1 MKLLTRIVGNK
12 AKKQAFIPMELTALL
27 LSTTLVMIPEAR
39 ALVYSLVPKVDN
51 GGWIAQN
58 PQQKRRVAI
67 VIGNAA
73 YSGESALANPVNDA
87 NDMAATLEDLGF
99 KVIKLLDGDK
109 DRMEDKLEEFDDEL
123 KKGGIGVLYYAGH
136 GIQYQGENYMIPVD
150 ARLKN
155 PPDLK
160 REAIPVNKILDWMEY
175 AQNDL
180 NIVILDAC
188 RNDPF
193 TRRWRRDYRGDR
205 PSLAVVPAG
214 LANTNAIPESLIVYA
229 TSPGN
234 YAADGKGRNGTFT
247 SHLLQHIRTEGLDVE
262 EMLRRVRAG
271 VKQETGEKQIPWS
284 ASSITTEFSFNPGS
298 PAPLPP
304 EPSPTPVVVTTPSPS
319 PTPAAIVNPT
329 PSSFDYSLQYAID
342 ANSGAIGSVAI
353 TPDGRQLVS
362 AGHRLKIWNL
372 STGRLERDLT
382 GHSSPVRSVAI
393 TPDGKQLVSG
403 SWDKTIKIWNL
414 STGRLERTLN
424 GHSESDVVDNV
435 AITPDGKQLV
445 SNSNDKTIKIWN
457 LSTGR
462 LERTLTDGSLVISV
476 AITPDRNKLVTGSKD
491 NTIKIWNLSTG
502 RLERTLILIHGSY
515 HDQVISVAI
524 TPDGNQLVSGSYE
537 GIIKIWDLSTGR
549 LERTLTGHSYEVNS
563 LAITEDG
570 NRLVSGSGDDTI
582 KIWNLS
588 TGRLERTLTG
598 HVKNVRSLAITGD
611 GSTIVSGGNDRKIR
625 VWRLEN

>member
-1 MKLLTRIVGNK
+1 
-12 AKKQAFIPMELTALL
+12 MELTALL

-39 ALVYSLVPKVDN
+39 ALVHSLVPRVDN

-58 PQQKRRVAI
+58 PQQQRRVAI

-109 DRMEDKLEEFDDEL
+109 DQMNDKLEEFDDEL
-123 KKGGIGVLYYAGH
+123 KKGGVGVLYYAGH
-136 GIQYQGENYMIPVD
+136 GIQHQGENYMIPVD

-193 TRRWRRDYRGDR
+193 TRRWRRDYRGER

-229 TSPGN
+229 TSPGD
-234 YAADGKGRNGTFT
+234 YAEDGEGRNGTFT
-247 SHLLQHIRTEGLDVE
+247 SHLLQHIRTEGLDVAV
-262 EMLRRVRAG
+262 MLRRVRAG

-284 ASSITTEFSFNPGS
+284 ASSITTEFSFNPGF
-298 PAPLPP
+298 PAPPP
-304 EPSPTPVVVTTPSPS
+304 STAEASPTPV
-319 PTPAAIVNPT
+319 AITNPT
-329 PSSFDYSLQYAID
+329 PSSFDYSLDYAID
-342 ANSGAIGSVAI
+342 GHSEYVKNVAI
-353 TPDGRQLVS
+353 TPDRKQLVS
-362 AGHRLKIWNL
+362 GSSDNTIKIWNL
-372 STGRLERDLT
+372 ETGRLERNLT
-382 GHSSPVRSVAI
+382 GHSDWVYSVAI

-403 SWDKTIKIWNL
+403 SLDDTIKIWNLSTGQLQRTLTGHFFDVTSVAITPDGKQLVSGSSDNTIKIWNLSTGQLERTLTGHSSDVTSVAITPDGKQLVSGSSDNTIKIWNL

-424 GHSESDVVDNV
+424 GHSEHVTSV

-445 SNSNDKTIKIWN
+445 SGSFDETIKIWN
-457 LSTGR
+457 LSTGQ
-462 LERTLTDGSLVISV
+462 LQRTLTGHSSIVTSV
-476 AITPDRNKLVTGSKD
+476 AITGDGKRLVSGSFD

-502 RLERTLILIHGSY
+502 RLERTLTGDSGYVL
-515 HDQVISVAI
+515 SVAI
-524 TPDGNQLVSGSYE
+524 TE
-537 GIIKIWDLSTGR
+537 
-549 LERTLTGHSYEVNS
+549 
-563 LAITEDG
+563 
-570 NRLVSGSGDDTI
+570 
-582 KIWNLS
+582 
-588 TGRLERTLTG
+588 
-598 HVKNVRSLAITGD
+598 D
-611 GSTIVSGGNDRKIR
+611 GSTIVSGYYRKIR